1 MHEGGHDDL
10 LWDVLRE
17 DTRPGYGYFMAPT
30 TANPQGLTTVPEDW
44 DMGNSKNHM
53 ILLQIEEWFHSG
65 VVGIRQARGGAGY
78 RELVVDP
85 RPVGDLT
92 RAEGGYRTPY
102 GVVSVRWTRRDG
114 RFRLHVEL
122 PPNTTA
128 EIRMPT
134 GDRATHVV
142 GSGRHTFTSRDQ

>member
-1 MHEGGHDDL
+1 M
-10 LWDVLRE
+10 LRE